1 MDSPDRIPKQPL
13 HPSIIP
19 KLDPEYV
26 QFHEK
31 YIQYETP
38 AYMVPWDPIKARA
51 VQSFDVGSREPLEV
65 GKIEEFEIPMKLGD
79 GRKTP
84 VRAYTPPG
92 KPSVAGWPLLLY
104 FHGGGWTVG
113 RLDTETSLITYLC
126 VGAKCVVLTVDYRL
140 APENKFPAAVED
152 TVEALQWVIIN
163 GKARL
168 NVDTSKIATGG
179 NSAGG
184 NLAAVLAIKSA
195 QTSFNPPLPKPMLLQ
210 LLLVPP
216 VDQTSTDAPGGRW
229 EGNKHAP
236 ILPSVLMNRAK
247 ERYLRNEEDR
257 LNWEAS
263 PLFAPE
269 EVLRKAPKAWIGIG
283 EMDILCDEGEAYAE
297 KLKRCEVETE
307 CVVYGGG
314 THAVFLLDRILKI
327 SANAVSDAVNAL
339 AKAFGTAES

>member
-1 MDSPDRIPKQPL
+1 MNSPDRIPKQPL

-38 AYMVPWDPIKARA
+38 AYMIPWDPIKMRA
-51 VQSFDVGSREPLEV
+51 VQAFDVGSREPLDV

-92 KPSVAGWPLLLY
+92 APPVAGWPFLLY
-104 FHGGGWTVG
+104 FHGGGWIVG
-113 RLDTETSLITYLC
+113 GLDTENSIITYLC
-126 VGAKCVVLTVDYRL
+126 VDYRL

-152 TVEALQWVIIN
+152 AVEALQWVIIN

-179 NSAGG
+179 ISAGG
-184 NLAAVLAIKSA
+184 NLAAVLALKSA

-210 LLLVPP
+210 LLLAPA
-216 VDQTSTDAPGGRW
+216 VDQTATDAPGGRW
-229 EGNKHAP
+229 ERNKHAP
-236 ILPSVLMNRAK
+236 ILPSALIKLFK
-247 ERYLRNEEDR
+247 EMYLRNEDDK

-263 PLFAPE
+263 PLLAPE
-269 EVLRKAPKAWIGIG
+269 EVLRRAPKAWIGVG
-283 EMDILCDEGEAYAE
+283 EMDVLCNEAEAYAE
-297 KLKRCEVETE
+297 KLNKCGVETD

-314 THAVFLLDRILKI
+314 THAVFLLDSTIMKN

-339 AKAFGTAES
+339 AKAFGTAGSS